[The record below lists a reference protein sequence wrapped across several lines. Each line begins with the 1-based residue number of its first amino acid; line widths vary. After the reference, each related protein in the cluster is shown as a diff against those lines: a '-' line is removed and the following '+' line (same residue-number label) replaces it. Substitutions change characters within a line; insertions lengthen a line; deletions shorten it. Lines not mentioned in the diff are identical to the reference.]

1 MACSKCKRDF
11 DKMKPYSVEADDDFD
26 DVNDGIASRIA
37 HFVAQLFFGFLVSVI
52 LIIMTV
58 PMLLYI
64 SFCMMLGKQPYFKI
78 PNFNNKVVIKET
90 TDE

>member
-1 MACSKCKRDF
+1 
-11 DKMKPYSVEADDDFD
+11 MKPYSVEADEDFEN
-26 DVNDGIASRIA
+26 VNDGIASKIA
-37 HFVAQLFFGFLVSVI
+37 NFVSQFFFGILVSML
-52 LIIMTV
+52 LIFIAV

-64 SFCMMLGKQPYFKI
+64 SFCMMFGKQPQFKI